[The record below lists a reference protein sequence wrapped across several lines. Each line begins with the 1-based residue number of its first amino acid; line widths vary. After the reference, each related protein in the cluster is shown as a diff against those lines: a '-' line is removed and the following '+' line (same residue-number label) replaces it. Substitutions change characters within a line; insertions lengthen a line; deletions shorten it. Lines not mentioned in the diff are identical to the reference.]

1 VEGGYLKPFAK
12 EVNND
17 QSVFDRFKSYRKSE
31 MQHNTLL
38 FKIVPTF
45 LFLSV
50 LLSWSSPFPS
60 QARLPDKGYS
70 KALEGFS
77 RVACTDEDLFHYN
90 KGLIRGLNYT
100 NKRALAAFARIYCI
114 AAEDLVASLRKL
126 FTTTISFDNLLLL
139 ERFVTLPGAD
149 VQLSW
154 QFLEKLETL
163 DYLPGRVMT
172 AFELVDVLSAAELL
186 GYVDRIGAMDEPGA
200 WAVKMFVELP
210 GHGRESIA
218 SGIDMVE
225 KMGGKQQWATEQCCK
240 VKGMNAYKALEIMA
254 VLPRLSD
261 TDAWNA
267 RGLMKQDIDPETAYA
282 WVTYY
287 FSEDQQQKEWLFFSQ
302 PPEDKALLLK
312 GLAEASDHLTWKIND
327 LHSITDRRGREIS
340 AATLNSGAVSFLDGI
355 WKRLDWKVREKYKTS
370 FYQALNS
377 GKKGSAVVVLR
388 KATGKARVQA
398 ALDITTANIYI
409 LLSKGSELY
418 DSSFR
423 DILVPTLKERIDK
436 RFGLNLLQFLLDV
449 DPENNHVSDFII
461 SLAQRG
467 KLALFFPE
475 DSKEQ
480 KRVLD
485 LVIASAFQDENS
497 LILFSATF
505 MKLLE
510 TIGPETRTY
519 LIGEML
525 AAIREQ
531 NTVFTTQ
538 LRVILQYYLQ
548 YYSEFVGEVD
558 RIRINMMMYE
568 FGAIPL
574 HWYTKT
580 AFTEWKAD
588 GLLSSLSVFHD
599 DDDGKQSY
607 LSNCRFLSRQ
617 GYRPRLSVSYR
628 LGASTPVNAEIAA
641 LLRTY
646 TATPA
651 KTLQKLFRLQTR
663 NPLVLDWV
671 KKVNGIEISHS
682 VFVFQGEEMQQELL
696 KQFLTGGHEMFAQR
710 GHSYWRSEQLTEPI
724 AKLIESGEVTADDLK
739 EKQRFMSLGS
749 CGGIRSYSELAAL
762 FDNNVDILATV
773 GTGKAVVN
781 NPYNQFLFETVAEAD
796 GELSWDEVSDRSAKI
811 FKQGLGEDYLQP
823 GSLPAILHKIMD
835 QKSIDHG
842 TD

>member
-1 VEGGYLKPFAK
+1 M
-12 EVNND
+12 
-17 QSVFDRFKSYRKSE
+17 RRK
-31 MQHNTLL
+31 TLL
-38 FKIVPTF
+38 FNTIPTI

-50 LLSWSSPFPS
+50 LLCWSSPPPL
-60 QARLPDKGYS
+60 QATRIPDKGYS
-70 KALEGFS
+70 KALEAFS
-77 RVACTDEDLFHYN
+77 RVACTDEDLFQYN
-90 KGLIRGLNYT
+90 KGLIRGLDYT
-100 NKRALAAFARIYCI
+100 NKRALVAFSRIECI
-114 AAEDLVASLRKL
+114 TAEDLVASLLKL
-126 FTTTISFDNLLLL
+126 FTTRISFDNLLLL
-139 ERFVTLPGAD
+139 ERFVTLQGAD
-149 VQLSW
+149 MQMSW
-154 QFLEKLETL
+154 QFLEKLDGL
-163 DYLPGRVMT
+163 AYSPGRVMT
-172 AFELVDVLSAAELL
+172 AFELVDVVSAAELL
-186 GYVDRIGAMDEPGA
+186 GYIDRVEGMGEPGG
-200 WAVKMFVELP
+200 WAVKMFVGLP
-210 GHGRESIA
+210 GHTRESIA
-218 SGIDMVE
+218 RGIEMVE
-225 KMGGKQQWATEQCCK
+225 GMGEKQQWATEQCCK

-254 VLPRLSD
+254 VLPLLSD

-267 RGLMKQDIDPETAYA
+267 RGLMKQDIDPETAFA
-282 WVTYY
+282 WVKYY

-302 PPEDKALLLK
+302 SPEDKALLLK

-327 LHSITDRRGREIS
+327 LHSITDHLGREIS
-340 AATLNSGAVSFLDGI
+340 AAVLNGGSASFLEKI
-355 WKRLDWKVREKYKTS
+355 WNQLDWKVREKYKAS
-370 FYQALNS
+370 FSQALSS
-377 GKKGSAVVVLR
+377 GKKGSAIVVLR
-388 KATGKARVQA
+388 KATGKARVQV
-398 ALDITTANIYI
+398 ALDTTTANIYI
-409 LLSKGSELY
+409 LLSKGSDLY

-423 DILVPTLKERIDK
+423 DILVPVLKERIDK

-475 DSKEQ
+475 DPKEQ
-480 KRVLD
+480 QQVLD
-485 LVIASAFQDENS
+485 LVIQSAFQDENS

-548 YYSEFVGEVD
+548 YYSDFVGEVD
-558 RIRINMMMYE
+558 KIRINMMMYE
-568 FGAIPL
+568 YGAIPL

-580 AFTEWKAD
+580 AFTEWKTD
-588 GLLSSLSVFHD
+588 GRLSSLSVFHN

-617 GYRPRLSVSYR
+617 GYRPRLSVSYH
-628 LGASTPVNAEIAA
+628 LGASAPVNAEIAA
-641 LLRTY
+641 LLGTY
-646 TATPA
+646 VAAPA
-651 KTLQKLFRLQTR
+651 KTLQTLFRLQVR

-671 KKVNGIEISHS
+671 KRVNGIEISHS
-682 VFVFQGEEMQQELL
+682 VYVFQGDEMQQELL

-724 AKLIESGEVTADDLK
+724 SKLLESGEVSADDLK
-739 EKQRFMSLGS
+739 KKQRFMSLGS
-749 CGGIRSYSELAAL
+749 CGGIRSYSELATL

-773 GTGKAVVN
+773 GTGKAVIN
-781 NPYNQFLFETVAEAD
+781 NPYNQFLFETVAEAED
-796 GELSWDEVSDRSAKI
+796 DLSWDDVSDRSAKI